1 MATRPKIPARWPISQ
16 ERRRTQTIELAEYA
30 LSLLSEARTKLD
42 NREHPALIKLDIA
55 DAMRYLADIKVVMY
69 EAKNGFDGENP

>member
-1 MATRPKIPARWPISQ
+1 M
-16 ERRRTQTIELAEYA
+16 AEYA